1 MPGKLKAKIV
11 AGRHLPV
18 MDRASDLTDAFVEV
32 KFGNTTFK
40 TDVCPKSLNPQWN
53 SEWFKFEVDD
63 EDLQDEPLQIT
74 VLDHDTYSANDAI
87 GKVYIDIDPLLC
99 SEAASVISGWFPIYD
114 TIHGIRGEIN
124 VLVKVELFNDLNRF
138 RQSSCG
144 VKFFCTTSIP
154 RCYHVATVHGFV
166 EELVVNEDPEYQW
179 IDRIRTPRASN
190 EARQRLIS
198 LMSGELQRKIGLK
211 VLEMGGNAV
220 VGYLQCFD
228 LEGESG
234 LVVRAIGTACTL
246 DKLSSGSV
254 SNTNTNTHVHP
265 TAAAAPSHLA
275 HGCRSTHNSPVH
287 SACNSQRLTQN
298 FSVSVPTLIFTGM
311 RESGEVSDRR
321 AETVFGEEVPLFSV
335 PPTPF
340 RALPSSSPPP
350 FTPSKPCSRQSSSSD
365 TDLSLTPK
373 TEKPLQVRHRPGI
386 YFCPSSPTLPT
397 DTLSFAG
404 SDAVVCGHGSGHRIT
419 NPPLSPIS
427 YNQSDS
433 ALLRKSVSFN
443 EDLLLAASG
452 MGSGGSAGKEAGPLK
467 MLLRQQTQTALEQR
481 EFPFF
486 TLTSFPAGFLVHAG
500 GVVSARSVKL
510 LDRIH
515 NPDEPETRDAWW
527 EEIRQ
532 EIKSHAKALGC
543 HAVVG
548 YSESTSICEEVCI
561 LSASGTA
568 AILNP
573 RYMREGCLDF
583 GNTDHRFEDPSPRS
597 CGFCHIPYDELNM
610 PFPAQL
616 TLCQHCRQQKVPD
629 VLFTTI
635 DLPPEAAVTGKGC
648 FVQARLC
655 RLKKKA
661 QGEVNA
667 TAISNLLPFMEY
679 ELHTQL
685 MNKLK
690 LHSMNALFGLHIQI
704 SVGENMLLGLASAT
718 GVYLTALPAPGGI
731 QIAGKAPI
739 DLSNEHH
746 IFTIQKRIN
755 DTIAKNK
762 ELYQINPPELTEEV
776 IGSPIPEPRQR
787 SRLFRSHSESSDEL
801 SELDLSHGK
810 KDAFV
815 LELDDTD
822 ALEDI
827 HSLLTDA
834 PPPNGFFSCNT
845 EIMPGIYKWTS
856 AVQMFTSVRVFRL
869 SNVNLTNQGLNKIFT
884 DLCEDLLKSFYFKLR
899 SLIPCCLCHL
909 NFTVAV
915 PEEELIQVAVT
926 AVAMSYDKEQ
936 THEKPV
942 DKLIIRGNSETEEQL
957 QFPMELCADSSS
969 VNMQTSKF
977 SGVPE
982 SSSISHRDGYSAILP
997 NLIHFCFV
1005 FFVLLFFFFVSMS
1018 LLLLCMYGGVR
1029 AFVRSCVCVR
1039 VCSLAAS
1046 IDYGS
1051 FADRCTT
1058 WLELLRLKAH
1068 TIRRGSVK
1076 TISSMD
1082 RCSPLP
1088 EGRSRS
1094 LRSNCSFGGS
1104 TVTVVKMT
1112 PLSFLPGTRIIKY
1125 LGIINMFFIRE
1136 TTSLREEGGV
1146 SGFLHSFIAEV
1157 FAMVRAHVA
1166 ALGGNAVV
1174 SYSMKECVL
1183 MENPN
1188 KNQAQCLINVSGD
1201 AVICVLDTDQEV
1213 TPTPTTVTQ
1222 TCGIGAEGTA

>member
-32 KFGNTTFK
+32 KFGNTTYK
-40 TDVCPKSLNPQWN
+40 TDVYPKSLNPQWN

-99 SEAASVISGWFPIYD
+99 SEAATVISGWLPIYD

-124 VLVKVELFNDLNRF
+124 VLVKVDLFNDLNRF

-154 RCYHVATVHGFV
+154 RCYRAIMVHGFV

-190 EARQRLIS
+190 EARQRLIF

-246 DKLSSGSV
+246 EKISTLPSTATHQSNSS
-254 SNTNTNTHVHP
+254 
-265 TAAAAPSHLA
+265 PSKDMKE
-275 HGCRSTHNSPVH
+275 P
-287 SACNSQRLTQN
+287 
-298 FSVSVPTLIFTGM
+298 
-311 RESGEVSDRR
+311 
-321 AETVFGEEVPLFSV
+321 VFGEEVPGIPLSSG
-335 PPTPF
+335 PPTPL
-340 RALPSSSPPP
+340 RAQTFSSFS
-350 FTPSKPCSRQSSSSD
+350 PSKSYSRQSSSSD
-365 TDLSLTPK
+365 TELSLTPK
-373 TEKPLQVRHRPGI
+373 TVRMFLCPSTPALESISSSLPSTHMPCHLRPGMASR
-386 YFCPSSPTLPT
+386 SSTP
-397 DTLSFAG
+397 
-404 SDAVVCGHGSGHRIT
+404 
-419 NPPLSPIS
+419 PPLHVS
-427 YNQSDS
+427 QSDT
-433 ALLRKSVSFN
+433 AMLRKSVSFS
-443 EDLLLAASG
+443 EELLLAASG

-467 MLLRQQTQTALEQR
+467 ALLRQQTQSALEQR
-481 EFPFF
+481 EYPFF
-486 TLTSFPAGFLVHAG
+486 TLTSFPSGFLLHVG

-568 AILNP
+568 AILSSRFMQDGP
-573 RYMREGCLDF
+573 LD
-583 GNTDHRFEDPSPRS
+583 TEHRFEEVVPPG
-597 CGFCHIPYDELNM
+597 CGFCHIPYDELNI

-616 TLCQHCRQQKVPD
+616 TYCYSCRRSKVPD

-635 DLPPEAAVTGKGC
+635 DLPADANITGKGC
-648 FVQARLC
+648 LIQARLC
-655 RLKKKA
+655 RTKKKA
-661 QGEVNA
+661 QGEGNA
-667 TAISNLLPFMEY
+667 TAISNLLPFLEY

-690 LHSMNALFGLHIQI
+690 LRGMNALFGLRIQI
-704 SVGENMLLGLASAT
+704 SVGETMLLGLASAT
-718 GVYLTALPAPGGI
+718 GVYLTALPGPGGI
-731 QIAGKAPI
+731 QIAGKTPSDI
-739 DLSNEHH
+739 TYEQHISNM
-746 IFTIQKRIN
+746 QKKIN

-762 ELYQINPPELTEEV
+762 DLYEINPPEVVEEI

-787 SRLFRSHSESSDEL
+787 SRLFRSQSESSDEV

-815 LELDDTD
+815 LEIDDTD
-822 ALEDI
+822 AVEDI
-827 HSLLTDA
+827 HALLTDS
-834 PPPNGFFSCNT
+834 PTPQGFYSCNT
-845 EIMPGIYKWTS
+845 EIMPGIQNWTS
-856 AVQMFTSVRVFRL
+856 AIQMFTSVRVFRL
-869 SNVNLTNQGLNKIFT
+869 NNANLTNQGLNKIFS
-884 DLCEDLLKSFYFKLR
+884 DLCENLLKSLYFKLR
-899 SLIPCCLCHL
+899 SMVPCCLCHL
-909 NFTVAV
+909 NFTVAI
-915 PEEELIQVAVT
+915 PEDELIQVAVT
-926 AVAMSYDKEQ
+926 AVAMSFDKEQ
-936 THEKPV
+936 ILENGKQSGEKTLT
-942 DKLIIRGNSETEEQL
+942 KAITENDEQL
-957 QFPMELCADSSS
+957 QFNLEL
-969 VNMQTSKF
+969 N
-977 SGVPE
+977 PE
-982 SSSISHRDGYSAILP
+982 SSHANPLSSPKGLSEVGSHPSARAPSVDYS
-997 NLIHFCFV
+997 
-1005 FFVLLFFFFVSMS
+1005 
-1018 LLLLCMYGGVR
+1018 
-1029 AFVRSCVCVR
+1029 
-1039 VCSLAAS
+1039 
-1046 IDYGS
+1046 S
-1051 FADRCTT
+1051 FADRCSS
-1058 WLELLRLKAH
+1058 WIEQLRLKAH

-1076 TISSMD
+1076 TTSSMEKA
-1082 RCSPLP
+1082 SPLP

-1094 LRSNCSFGGS
+1094 LRSNRSYSGTS
-1104 TVTVVKMT
+1104 VAVVKMT
-1112 PLSFLPGTRIIKY
+1112 PLSFIPGAKIIKY

-1174 SYSMKECVL
+1174 SYSMKECVF

-1201 AVICVLDTDQEV
+1201 AVIFVRESELEAASVQ
-1213 TPTPTTVTQ
+1213 PQSTTHTSN
-1222 TCGIGAEGTA
+1222 GGEGT

>member
-1 MPGKLKAKIV
+1 MPGKLKVKIV

-40 TDVCPKSLNPQWN
+40 TDVYLKSLNPQWN

-87 GKVYIDIDPLLC
+87 GKVYIDIDPLLY
-99 SEAASVISGWFPIYD
+99 SEAATVISGWFPIYD

-124 VLVKVELFNDLNRF
+124 VVVKVDLFNDLNRF

-154 RCYHVATVHGFV
+154 KCYRAVIIHGFV

-211 VLEMGGNAV
+211 VLEMRGNAV

-246 DKLSSGSV
+246 DKLSS
-254 SNTNTNTHVHP
+254 P
-265 TAAAAPSHLA
+265 AALLP
-275 HGCRSTHNSPVH
+275 
-287 SACNSQRLTQN
+287 ACNS
-298 FSVSVPTLIFTGM
+298 
-311 RESGEVSDRR
+311 
-321 AETVFGEEVPLFSV
+321 
-335 PPTPF
+335 
-340 RALPSSSPPP
+340 
-350 FTPSKPCSRQSSSSD
+350 PSKEMKEIPFNEDPNPNTHSSGPSTPLKNQTYSFSPSKSYSRQSSSSD

-373 TEKPLQVRHRPGI
+373 T
-386 YFCPSSPTLPT
+386 
-397 DTLSFAG
+397 
-404 SDAVVCGHGSGHRIT
+404 
-419 NPPLSPIS
+419 
-427 YNQSDS
+427 
-433 ALLRKSVSFN
+433 
-443 EDLLLAASG
+443 G
-452 MGSGGSAGKEAGPLK
+452 MGSGSAGKEGGPFK
-467 MLLRQQTQTALEQR
+467 ALLRQQTQSALEQR

-486 TLTSFPAGFLVHAG
+486 TLTAFPPGFLVHVG

-527 EEIRQ
+527 AEIRQ

-568 AILNP
+568 AVLNP
-573 RYMREGCLDF
+573 RFLQDGTLESCLEQRLEESLPA
-583 GNTDHRFEDPSPRS
+583 G

-610 PFPAQL
+610 PFPAHL
-616 TLCQHCRQQKVPD
+616 TYCCNCRKQKVPD

-635 DLPPEAAVTGKGC
+635 DLPAEAAVIGKGC
-648 FVQARLC
+648 LIQARLC

-661 QGEVNA
+661 QAEANA

-679 ELHTQL
+679 EVHTQL

-690 LHSMNALFGLHIQI
+690 LKGMNALFGLRIQI
-704 SVGENMLLGLASAT
+704 TVGENMLMGLASAT
-718 GVYLTALPAPGGI
+718 GVYLAALPTPGGI
-731 QIAGKAPI
+731 QIAGKTPN
-739 DLSNEHH
+739 DGSYEQH
-746 IFTIQKRIN
+746 ICHMQKKIN

-762 ELYQINPPELTEEV
+762 ELYEISPPEISEEI

-787 SRLFRSHSESSDEL
+787 SRLLRSQSESSDEVT
-801 SELDLSHGK
+801 ELDLSHGK

-815 LELDDTD
+815 LEIDDTD
-822 ALEDI
+822 AMEDV
-827 HSLLTDA
+827 HSLLTDV
-834 PPPNGFFSCNT
+834 PPPSGFYSCNT
-845 EIMPGIYKWTS
+845 EIMPGINNWTS
-856 AVQMFTSVRVFRL
+856 EIQMFTSVRVIRL
-869 SNVNLTNQGLNKIFT
+869 SSLNLTNQTLNKNFN
-884 DLCEDLLKSFYFKLR
+884 DLCENLLKSLYFKLR
-899 SLIPCCLCHL
+899 SMTPCCLCHV
-909 NFTVAV
+909 NFTVSL
-915 PEEELIQVAVT
+915 PEDELIQVTVT
-926 AVAMSYDKEQ
+926 AVAITFDKNQALQ
-936 THEKPV
+936 TTKTHVEKS
-942 DKLIIRGNSETEEQL
+942 LQRGSTDNEELL
-957 QFPMELCADSSS
+957 QFPLELCSDSLPSHPFPPAKATS
-969 VNMQTSKF
+969 V
-977 SGVPE
+977 
-982 SSSISHRDGYSAILP
+982 DYS
-997 NLIHFCFV
+997 
-1005 FFVLLFFFFVSMS
+1005 
-1018 LLLLCMYGGVR
+1018 
-1029 AFVRSCVCVR
+1029 
-1039 VCSLAAS
+1039 
-1046 IDYGS
+1046 S
-1051 FADRCTT
+1051 FADRCSS
-1058 WLELLRLKAH
+1058 WIELIKLKAQ
-1068 TIRRGSVK
+1068 TIRRGSIK
-1076 TISSMD
+1076 TTVTVD
-1082 RCSPLP
+1082 KASPVS
-1088 EGRSRS
+1088 EGNLRSRS
-1094 LRSNCSFGGS
+1094 APPCTNS
-1104 TVTVVKMT
+1104 TVGVVKMT
-1112 PLSFLPGTRIIKY
+1112 PLSFIPGAKITKY

-1146 SGFLHSFIAEV
+1146 SGFLHAFIAEV

-1174 SYSMKECVL
+1174 SYIMKQCVF

-1201 AVICVLDTDQEV
+1201 AVIFVRESELEVVSAQQLAANCQPSCAGGEV
-1213 TPTPTTVTQ
+1213 TT
-1222 TCGIGAEGTA
+1222 

>member
-1 MPGKLKAKIV
+1 MPGKLKVKIV

-40 TDVCPKSLNPQWN
+40 TDVYLKSLNPQWN

-87 GKVYIDIDPLLC
+87 GKVYIDIDPLLY
-99 SEAASVISGWFPIYD
+99 SEAATVISGWFPIYD

-124 VLVKVELFNDLNRF
+124 VIVKVDLFNDLNRF

-154 RCYHVATVHGFV
+154 KCYRAVIIHGFV

-211 VLEMGGNAV
+211 VLEMRGNAV

-246 DKLSSGSV
+246 DKLSS
-254 SNTNTNTHVHP
+254 P
-265 TAAAAPSHLA
+265 AAFLP
-275 HGCRSTHNSPVH
+275 
-287 SACNSQRLTQN
+287 ACNS
-298 FSVSVPTLIFTGM
+298 
-311 RESGEVSDRR
+311 
-321 AETVFGEEVPLFSV
+321 
-335 PPTPF
+335 
-340 RALPSSSPPP
+340 
-350 FTPSKPCSRQSSSSD
+350 PSKEMKEIPFNEDPNPNTHSSGPSTPLKNQTYSFSPSKSYSRQSSSSD

-373 TEKPLQVRHRPGI
+373 T
-386 YFCPSSPTLPT
+386 
-397 DTLSFAG
+397 
-404 SDAVVCGHGSGHRIT
+404 
-419 NPPLSPIS
+419 
-427 YNQSDS
+427 
-433 ALLRKSVSFN
+433 
-443 EDLLLAASG
+443 G
-452 MGSGGSAGKEAGPLK
+452 MGSGSAGKEGGPFK
-467 MLLRQQTQTALEQR
+467 ALLRQQTQSALEQR

-486 TLTSFPAGFLVHAG
+486 TLTAFPPGFLMHVG

-527 EEIRQ
+527 AEIRQ

-568 AILNP
+568 AVLNP
-573 RYMREGCLDF
+573 RFLQDGTVEGCLEQRLEENLPA
-583 GNTDHRFEDPSPRS
+583 G

-610 PFPAQL
+610 PFPAHL
-616 TLCQHCRQQKVPD
+616 TYCYNCRKQKVPD

-635 DLPPEAAVTGKGC
+635 DLPIDATVIGKGC
-648 FVQARLC
+648 LIQARLC

-661 QGEVNA
+661 QAEANA

-679 ELHTQL
+679 VHTQL

-690 LHSMNALFGLHIQI
+690 LKGMNALFGLRIQI
-704 SVGENMLLGLASAT
+704 TVGENMLMGLASAT
-718 GVYLTALPAPGGI
+718 GVYLAALPTPGGI
-731 QIAGKAPI
+731 QIAGKTPN
-739 DLSNEHH
+739 DGSYEQH
-746 IFTIQKRIN
+746 ISHMQKKIN

-762 ELYQINPPELTEEV
+762 ELYEINPPDLSEEI

-787 SRLFRSHSESSDEL
+787 SRLLRSQSESSDEVT
-801 SELDLSHGK
+801 ELDLSHGK

-815 LELDDTD
+815 LEIDDTD
-822 ALEDI
+822 AMEDV
-827 HSLLTDA
+827 HSLLTDV
-834 PPPNGFFSCNT
+834 PPPSGFYSCNT
-845 EIMPGIYKWTS
+845 EIMPGINNWTS
-856 AVQMFTSVRVFRL
+856 EIQMFTSVRVIRL
-869 SNVNLTNQGLNKIFT
+869 SSLNLTNQALNKNFN
-884 DLCEDLLKSFYFKLR
+884 DLCENLLKSLYFKLR
-899 SLIPCCLCHL
+899 SMIPCCLCHV
-909 NFTVAV
+909 NFTVSL
-915 PEEELIQVAVT
+915 PEDELIQVTVT
-926 AVAMSYDKEQ
+926 AVAITFDKNQALQ
-936 THEKPV
+936 TTKTHVEKSLQRAST
-942 DKLIIRGNSETEEQL
+942 DNEELL
-957 QFPMELCADSSS
+957 QFPLELCSDSLPSHPFPPAKEHLESASS
-969 VNMQTSKF
+969 NSGIPAAQRATS
-977 SGVPE
+977 V
-982 SSSISHRDGYSAILP
+982 DYS
-997 NLIHFCFV
+997 
-1005 FFVLLFFFFVSMS
+1005 
-1018 LLLLCMYGGVR
+1018 
-1029 AFVRSCVCVR
+1029 
-1039 VCSLAAS
+1039 
-1046 IDYGS
+1046 S
-1051 FADRCTT
+1051 FADRCSS
-1058 WLELLRLKAH
+1058 WIELIKLKAQ
-1068 TIRRGSVK
+1068 TIRRGSIK
-1076 TISSMD
+1076 TTVTVEKA
-1082 RCSPLP
+1082 SPMG
-1088 EGRSRS
+1088 EGNFRNRSTPPCA
-1094 LRSNCSFGGS
+1094 NS
-1104 TVTVVKMT
+1104 TVGVVKMT
-1112 PLSFLPGTRIIKY
+1112 PLSFIPGAKITKY

-1146 SGFLHSFIAEV
+1146 SGFLHAFIAEV

-1174 SYSMKECVL
+1174 SYIMKQCVF

-1201 AVICVLDTDQEV
+1201 AVVFVRESELEVLSTQQPTANCQPSCPGGEV
-1213 TPTPTTVTQ
+1213 TT
-1222 TCGIGAEGTA
+1222 

>member
-40 TDVCPKSLNPQWN
+40 TDVCHKSLNPQWN

-99 SEAASVISGWFPIYD
+99 TEAASVISGWFPIYD

-154 RCYHVATVHGFV
+154 RCYRAAMVHGFV

-246 DKLSSGSV
+246 DKVSSGSAP
-254 SNTNTNTHVHP
+254 STNTHVHP
-265 TAAAAPSHLA
+265 NTAPAS
-275 HGCRSTHNSPVH
+275 N
-287 SACNSQRLTQN
+287 ACNSP
-298 FSVSVPTLIFTGM
+298 SKDGKEP
-311 RESGEVSDRR
+311 
-321 AETVFGEEVPLFSV
+321 VFGEDLPSSSG

-340 RALPSSSPPP
+340 RALPTSSSSPPP
-350 FTPSKPCSRQSSSSD
+350 FSPSKPCSRQSSSSD

-373 TEKPLQVRHRPGI
+373 T
-386 YFCPSSPTLPT
+386 
-397 DTLSFAG
+397 
-404 SDAVVCGHGSGHRIT
+404 
-419 NPPLSPIS
+419 
-427 YNQSDS
+427 
-433 ALLRKSVSFN
+433 
-443 EDLLLAASG
+443 G

-467 MLLRQQTQTALEQR
+467 TLLRQQTQTALEQR
-481 EFPFF
+481 GASSSGLLLNAREFPFF
-486 TLTSFPAGFLVHAG
+486 TLTSFPPGFLVHVG

-573 RYMREGCLDF
+573 RYMREGCLDI
-583 GNTDHRFEDPSPRS
+583 GSTDHRFEEPSPPS

-616 TLCQHCRQQKVPD
+616 TYCYHCRRQKVPD

-635 DLPPEAAVTGKGC
+635 DLPSEAAVTGKGC
-648 FVQARLC
+648 LIQARLC

-690 LHSMNALFGLHIQI
+690 LRNMNALFGLHIQI

-718 GVYLTALPAPGGI
+718 GVYLTALPTPGGI
-731 QIAGKAPI
+731 QIAGKTPG

-746 IFTIQKRIN
+746 ILTIQKRIN

-762 ELYQINPPELTEEV
+762 ELYQINPPELTEEGL
-776 IGSPIPEPRQR
+776 GSPIPEPRQR

-815 LELDDTD
+815 LEIDDTD
-822 ALEDI
+822 AVEDI
-827 HSLLTDA
+827 HSLLTDT
-834 PPPNGFFSCNT
+834 PPPTGFYSCNT
-845 EIMPGIYKWTS
+845 EIMPGIYNWTS
-856 AVQMFTSVRVFRL
+856 GIQMFTSVRVFRL
-869 SNVNLTNQGLNKIFT
+869 SNANLTNQGLNKIFT
-884 DLCEDLLKSFYFKLR
+884 DLCENLLKSFYFKLR
-899 SLIPCCLCHL
+899 SMIPCCLCHL

-926 AVAMSYDKEQ
+926 AVAMTFDKDQ
-936 THEKPV
+936 TQEKPAE
-942 DKLIIRGNSETEEQL
+942 KPINKGSSENEDQL
-957 QFPMELCADSSS
+957 QFPLELCVDVPSANAQPSSK
-969 VNMQTSKF
+969 V

-982 SSSISHRDGYSAILP
+982 NTTVSSR
-997 NLIHFCFV
+997 
-1005 FFVLLFFFFVSMS
+1005 
-1018 LLLLCMYGGVR
+1018 
-1029 AFVRSCVCVR
+1029 
-1039 VCSLAAS
+1039 AAS
-1046 IDYGS
+1046 VDYGS
-1051 FADRCTT
+1051 FADRCST

-1076 TISSMD
+1076 TSRRTQSLAHSVSSLE
-1082 RCSPLP
+1082 RSSPLP

-1094 LRSNCSFGGS
+1094 LRSSRSFGGS
-1104 TVTVVKMT
+1104 SVTVVKMT
-1112 PLSFLPGTRIIKY
+1112 PLSFLPGIRIIKY

-1201 AVICVLDTDQEV
+1201 AVICVRETDQE
-1213 TPTPTTVTQ
+1213 PTASMTNMGQ
-1222 TCGIGAEGTA
+1222 TCCSATEGAT

>member
-1 MPGKLKAKIV
+1 MPGKLKVKIV

-40 TDVCPKSLNPQWN
+40 TDVYLKSLNPQWN

-87 GKVYIDIDPLLC
+87 GKVYIDIDPLLY
-99 SEAASVISGWFPIYD
+99 SEAATVISGWFPIYD

-124 VLVKVELFNDLNRF
+124 VVVKVDLFNDLNRF

-154 RCYHVATVHGFV
+154 KCYRAVIIHGFV

-211 VLEMGGNAV
+211 VLEMRGNAV

-246 DKLSSGSV
+246 DKLSSPAAFLPACNSP
-254 SNTNTNTHVHP
+254 SKEMKESPLVHP
-265 TAAAAPSHLA
+265 PS
-275 HGCRSTHNSPVH
+275 HGCRSTHNSPIH
-287 SACNSQRLTQN
+287 TATGSRLTQN
-298 FSVSVPTLIFTGM
+298 FSVSVPTLIYT
-311 RESGEVSDRR
+311 
-321 AETVFGEEVPLFSV
+321 
-335 PPTPF
+335 
-340 RALPSSSPPP
+340 
-350 FTPSKPCSRQSSSSD
+350 
-365 TDLSLTPK
+365 
-373 TEKPLQVRHRPGI
+373 
-386 YFCPSSPTLPT
+386 
-397 DTLSFAG
+397 
-404 SDAVVCGHGSGHRIT
+404 
-419 NPPLSPIS
+419 
-427 YNQSDS
+427 
-433 ALLRKSVSFN
+433 
-443 EDLLLAASG
+443 G
-452 MGSGGSAGKEAGPLK
+452 MGSGSAGKEGGPFK
-467 MLLRQQTQTALEQR
+467 ALLRQQTQSALEQR

-486 TLTSFPAGFLVHAG
+486 TLTAFPPGFLVHVG

-527 EEIRQ
+527 AEIRQ

-568 AILNP
+568 AVLNP
-573 RYMREGCLDF
+573 RFLQDGTVEGCLEQRLEENLPA
-583 GNTDHRFEDPSPRS
+583 G

-610 PFPAQL
+610 PFPAHL
-616 TLCQHCRQQKVPD
+616 TYCYNCRKQKVPD

-635 DLPPEAAVTGKGC
+635 DLPMDAAVIGKGC
-648 FVQARLC
+648 LIQARLC

-661 QGEVNA
+661 QAEANA

-679 ELHTQL
+679 EVHTQL

-690 LHSMNALFGLHIQI
+690 LKGMNALFGLRIQI
-704 SVGENMLLGLASAT
+704 SVGENMLMGLASAT
-718 GVYLTALPAPGGI
+718 GVYLAALPTPGGI
-731 QIAGKAPI
+731 QIAGKTPN
-739 DLSNEHH
+739 DGSYEQH
-746 IFTIQKRIN
+746 ISHMQKKIN

-762 ELYQINPPELTEEV
+762 ELYEISPPEICEEI

-787 SRLFRSHSESSDEL
+787 SRLLRSQSESSDEVT
-801 SELDLSHGK
+801 ELDLSHGK

-815 LELDDTD
+815 LEIDDTD
-822 ALEDI
+822 AMEDV
-827 HSLLTDA
+827 HSLLTDV
-834 PPPNGFFSCNT
+834 PPPAGFYSCNT
-845 EIMPGIYKWTS
+845 EIMPGINNWTS
-856 AVQMFTSVRVFRL
+856 EIQMFTSVRVIRL
-869 SNVNLTNQGLNKIFT
+869 SSLNLTNQALNKNFN
-884 DLCEDLLKSFYFKLR
+884 DLCENLLKSLYFKLR
-899 SLIPCCLCHL
+899 SMIPCCLCHV
-909 NFTVAV
+909 NFTVSL
-915 PEEELIQVAVT
+915 PEDELIQVTVT
-926 AVAMSYDKEQ
+926 AVAITFDKNQALQ
-936 THEKPV
+936 TTKTHAEKSLQRAST
-942 DKLIIRGNSETEEQL
+942 DNEELL
-957 QFPMELCADSSS
+957 QFPLELCSDSLPSHPFPPAKATS
-969 VNMQTSKF
+969 V
-977 SGVPE
+977 
-982 SSSISHRDGYSAILP
+982 DYS
-997 NLIHFCFV
+997 
-1005 FFVLLFFFFVSMS
+1005 
-1018 LLLLCMYGGVR
+1018 
-1029 AFVRSCVCVR
+1029 
-1039 VCSLAAS
+1039 
-1046 IDYGS
+1046 S
-1051 FADRCTT
+1051 FADRCSS
-1058 WLELLRLKAH
+1058 WIELIKLKAQ
-1068 TIRRGSVK
+1068 TIRRGSIK
-1076 TISSMD
+1076 TTVTVEKASPVGEGNFRNRSSPP
-1082 RCSPLP
+1082 CA
-1088 EGRSRS
+1088 
-1094 LRSNCSFGGS
+1094 NS
-1104 TVTVVKMT
+1104 TVGVVKMT
-1112 PLSFLPGTRIIKY
+1112 PLSFIPGAKITKY

-1146 SGFLHSFIAEV
+1146 SGFLHAFIAEV

-1174 SYSMKECVL
+1174 SYIMKQCVF

-1201 AVICVLDTDQEV
+1201 AVVFVRESELEVVSTQQPAATCQPSCTGGEV
-1213 TPTPTTVTQ
+1213 TT
-1222 TCGIGAEGTA
+1222 

>member
-63 EDLQDEPLQIT
+63 EDLQDEPLQVT

-99 SEAASVISGWFPIYD
+99 TEAASVISGWFPIYD

-144 VKFFCTTSIP
+144 VKFFCTTSVP
-154 RCYHVATVHGFV
+154 RCYRAVMVHGFV

-246 DKLSSGSV
+246 DKLSSGSAP
-254 SNTNTNTHVHP
+254 NTNTHMHP
-265 TAAAAPSHLA
+265 NTAPASNACNSPSKDGKESPLA

-287 SACNSQRLTQN
+287 SACSSQRLSQN

-311 RESGEVSDRR
+311 
-321 AETVFGEEVPLFSV
+321 
-335 PPTPF
+335 
-340 RALPSSSPPP
+340 
-350 FTPSKPCSRQSSSSD
+350 
-365 TDLSLTPK
+365 
-373 TEKPLQVRHRPGI
+373 
-386 YFCPSSPTLPT
+386 
-397 DTLSFAG
+397 
-404 SDAVVCGHGSGHRIT
+404 
-419 NPPLSPIS
+419 
-427 YNQSDS
+427 
-433 ALLRKSVSFN
+433 
-443 EDLLLAASG
+443 
-452 MGSGGSAGKEAGPLK
+452 GSGGSGGKEAGPLK
-467 MLLRQQTQTALEQR
+467 TLLRQQTQTALEQR
-481 EFPFF
+481 EYPFF
-486 TLTSFPAGFLVHAG
+486 TLTSFPPGFLVHVG

-543 HAVVG
+543 HAVIG

-573 RYMREGCLDF
+573 RYMREGCLDI
-583 GNTDHRFEDPSPRS
+583 GIVDHRFEESSPPS

-616 TLCQHCRQQKVPD
+616 TYCYHCRRQKVPD

-635 DLPPEAAVTGKGC
+635 DLPSEASVTGKGC
-648 FVQARLC
+648 LIQARLC

-667 TAISNLLPFMEY
+667 TAISNMLPFMEY

-690 LHSMNALFGLHIQI
+690 LRNMNALFGLRIQI

-731 QIAGKAPI
+731 QIAGKTPG

-746 IFTIQKRIN
+746 ISTIQKRIN

-762 ELYQINPPELTEEV
+762 ELYQINPPELTEELV
-776 IGSPIPEPRQR
+776 GSPIPEPRQR
-787 SRLFRSHSESSDEL
+787 SRLLRSHSESSDEL

-815 LELDDTD
+815 LEIDDTD
-822 ALEDI
+822 AVEDI
-827 HSLLTDA
+827 HSLLIDA
-834 PPPNGFFSCNT
+834 PPPTGFYSCNT
-845 EIMPGIYKWTS
+845 EVMPGINNWTS
-856 AVQMFTSVRVFRL
+856 GVQMFTSVRVLRL

-884 DLCEDLLKSFYFKLR
+884 DLCENLLKSFYFKLR
-899 SLIPCCLCHL
+899 SMIPCCLCHL

-926 AVAMSYDKEQ
+926 AVAMTFDKDQ
-936 THEKPV
+936 TQEKQA
-942 DKLIIRGNSETEEQL
+942 DKTITKGSGETEEQL
-957 QFPMELCADSSS
+957 QFPLELCADSSLVS
-969 VNMQTSKF
+969 TQPSSKT
-977 SGVPE
+977 SGVQE
-982 SSSISHRDGYSAILP
+982 SS
-997 NLIHFCFV
+997 N
-1005 FFVLLFFFFVSMS
+1005 VSS
-1018 LLLLCMYGGVR
+1018 R
-1029 AFVRSCVCVR
+1029 
-1039 VCSLAAS
+1039 AAS
-1046 IDYGS
+1046 VDYGS
-1051 FADRCTT
+1051 FADRCST

-1076 TISSMD
+1076 TISSLE
-1082 RCSPLP
+1082 RSSPLP
-1088 EGRSRS
+1088 DGRSRS
-1094 LRSNCSFGGS
+1094 LRSTHSFGGS
-1104 TVTVVKMT
+1104 SVTVVKMT

-1174 SYSMKECVL
+1174 SYSMKECVF

-1201 AVICVLDTDQEV
+1201 AVICVRESDQE
-1213 TPTPTTVTQ
+1213 PAPTTINSAQSCTS
-1222 TCGIGAEGTA
+1222 GTDTAS

>member
-1 MPGKLKAKIV
+1 MPGKLKVKIV

-40 TDVCPKSLNPQWN
+40 TDVYLKSLNPQWN

-87 GKVYIDIDPLLC
+87 GKVYIDIDPLLY
-99 SEAASVISGWFPIYD
+99 SEAATVISGWFPIYD

-124 VLVKVELFNDLNRF
+124 VVVKVDLFNDLNRF

-154 RCYHVATVHGFV
+154 KCYRAVIIHGFV

-211 VLEMGGNAV
+211 VLEMRGNAV

-246 DKLSSGSV
+246 DKLSS
-254 SNTNTNTHVHP
+254 P
-265 TAAAAPSHLA
+265 AAFLP
-275 HGCRSTHNSPVH
+275 
-287 SACNSQRLTQN
+287 ACNS
-298 FSVSVPTLIFTGM
+298 
-311 RESGEVSDRR
+311 
-321 AETVFGEEVPLFSV
+321 
-335 PPTPF
+335 
-340 RALPSSSPPP
+340 
-350 FTPSKPCSRQSSSSD
+350 PSKEMKEIPFNEDPNPNTHSSGPSTPLKNQTYSFSPSKSYSRQSSSSD

-373 TEKPLQVRHRPGI
+373 TAPYPQGPRI
-386 YFCPSSPTLPT
+386 YLCPSSPSLPCGSLHLKKSCLL
-397 DTLSFAG
+397 LSE
-404 SDAVVCGHGSGHRIT
+404 SSL
-419 NPPLSPIS
+419 PPHPSSLVSPV
-427 YNQSDS
+427 
-433 ALLRKSVSFN
+433 LRKSVSFS
-443 EDLLLAASG
+443 EELFLAASG
-452 MGSGGSAGKEAGPLK
+452 MGSGSAGKEGGPFK
-467 MLLRQQTQTALEQR
+467 ALLRQQTQSALEQR

-486 TLTSFPAGFLVHAG
+486 TLTAFPPGFLVHVG

-527 EEIRQ
+527 AEIRQ

-568 AILNP
+568 AVLNP
-573 RYMREGCLDF
+573 RFLQDGTVEGCLEQRLEENLPV
-583 GNTDHRFEDPSPRS
+583 G

-610 PFPAQL
+610 PFPAHL
-616 TLCQHCRQQKVPD
+616 TYCNNCRKQKVPD

-635 DLPPEAAVTGKGC
+635 DLPVDATVIGKGC
-648 FVQARLC
+648 LIQARLC

-661 QGEVNA
+661 QAEANA

-679 ELHTQL
+679 EVHTQL

-690 LHSMNALFGLHIQI
+690 LKAMNALFGLRIQI
-704 SVGENMLLGLASAT
+704 TVGENMLMGLASAT
-718 GVYLTALPAPGGI
+718 GVYLAALPTPGGI
-731 QIAGKAPI
+731 QIAGKTPN
-739 DLSNEHH
+739 DGSYEQH
-746 IFTIQKRIN
+746 ISHMQKKIN

-762 ELYQINPPELTEEV
+762 ELYEINPPEISEEI

-787 SRLFRSHSESSDEL
+787 SRLLRSQSESSDEVT
-801 SELDLSHGK
+801 ELDLSHGK

-815 LELDDTD
+815 LEIDDTD
-822 ALEDI
+822 AMEDV
-827 HSLLTDA
+827 HSLLTDV
-834 PPPNGFFSCNT
+834 PPPSGFYSCNT
-845 EIMPGIYKWTS
+845 EIMPGINNWTS
-856 AVQMFTSVRVFRL
+856 EIQMFTSVRVIRL
-869 SNVNLTNQGLNKIFT
+869 SSLNLTNQALNKNFN
-884 DLCEDLLKSFYFKLR
+884 DLCENLLKSLYFKLR
-899 SLIPCCLCHL
+899 SMIPCCLCHV
-909 NFTVAV
+909 NFTVSL
-915 PEEELIQVAVT
+915 PEDELIQVTVT
-926 AVAMSYDKEQ
+926 AVAITFDKNQALQ
-936 THEKPV
+936 TTKTHAEKLLQRAST
-942 DKLIIRGNSETEEQL
+942 DNEELL
-957 QFPMELCADSSS
+957 QFPLELCSDSLPSHPFPSAKEHLESASS
-969 VNMQTSKF
+969 N
-977 SGVPE
+977 SGIPAAQRAVTVEKASPMGE
-982 SSSISHRDGYSAILP
+982 GNFRNRSAP
-997 NLIHFCFV
+997 PCAN
-1005 FFVLLFFFFVSMS
+1005 
-1018 LLLLCMYGGVR
+1018 
-1029 AFVRSCVCVR
+1029 
-1039 VCSLAAS
+1039 
-1046 IDYGS
+1046 
-1051 FADRCTT
+1051 
-1058 WLELLRLKAH
+1058 
-1068 TIRRGSVK
+1068 
-1076 TISSMD
+1076 
-1082 RCSPLP
+1082 
-1088 EGRSRS
+1088 
-1094 LRSNCSFGGS
+1094 S
-1104 TVTVVKMT
+1104 TVGVVKMT
-1112 PLSFLPGTRIIKY
+1112 PLSFIPGAKITKY

-1146 SGFLHSFIAEV
+1146 SGFLHAFIAEV

-1174 SYSMKECVL
+1174 SYIMKQCVF

-1201 AVICVLDTDQEV
+1201 AVVFVRESELEVVSTQQPAASCQPSCTGGEV
-1213 TPTPTTVTQ
+1213 TT
-1222 TCGIGAEGTA
+1222 

>member
-124 VLVKVELFNDLNRF
+124 ILVKVELFNDLNRF

-144 VKFFCTTSIP
+144 VKFFCTPSIP
-154 RCYHVATVHGFV
+154 RYYRAVMVHGFV

-246 DKLSSGSV
+246 EKLSSGGTGNIPSTITTTHIHPSTAPA
-254 SNTNTNTHVHP
+254 SNACNS
-265 TAAAAPSHLA
+265 PSKDGKESPLA

-287 SACNSQRLTQN
+287 SVCSAQRLSQN
-298 FSVSVPTLIFTGM
+298 FSVSVPTLIF
-311 RESGEVSDRR
+311 
-321 AETVFGEEVPLFSV
+321 
-335 PPTPF
+335 
-340 RALPSSSPPP
+340 
-350 FTPSKPCSRQSSSSD
+350 
-365 TDLSLTPK
+365 
-373 TEKPLQVRHRPGI
+373 
-386 YFCPSSPTLPT
+386 
-397 DTLSFAG
+397 
-404 SDAVVCGHGSGHRIT
+404 
-419 NPPLSPIS
+419 
-427 YNQSDS
+427 
-433 ALLRKSVSFN
+433 
-443 EDLLLAASG
+443 SG

-467 MLLRQQTQTALEQR
+467 TLLRQQTQTALEQR
-481 EFPFF
+481 GASSSGLLLNAREFPFF
-486 TLTSFPAGFLVHAG
+486 TLTSFPPGFLVHVG

-532 EIKSHAKALGC
+532 EIKSHAKALAC

-573 RYMREGCLDF
+573 RYMREGCLDVAS
-583 GNTDHRFEDPSPRS
+583 TEHRFEEPAPPS
-597 CGFCHIPYDELNM
+597 CGFCHIPYDEFNM

-616 TLCQHCRQQKVPD
+616 TYCYLCRRQKVPD

-635 DLPPEAAVTGKGC
+635 DLPSEAAVTGKGC
-648 FVQARLC
+648 LIQARLC
-655 RLKKKA
+655 RLKKRA

-690 LHSMNALFGLHIQI
+690 LRSMNALFGLHIQI
-704 SVGENMLLGLASAT
+704 SMGENMLLGLASAT

-731 QIAGKAPI
+731 QIAGKTPG

-746 IFTIQKRIN
+746 ILTIQKRIN
-755 DTIAKNK
+755 DTIGKNK
-762 ELYQINPPELTEEV
+762 ELYQITPPKLFTLDPEVLCDINMDPTEELV
-776 IGSPIPEPRQR
+776 GSPIPEPKQR
-787 SRLFRSHSESSDEL
+787 NRLFRSHSESSDEL

-815 LELDDTD
+815 LEIDDTD
-822 ALEDI
+822 AVEDI

-834 PPPNGFFSCNT
+834 SPPCGFHSCNT
-845 EIMPGIYKWTS
+845 EIMPGIYNWTS
-856 AVQMFTSVRVFRL
+856 GVQMFTSVRVLRL
-869 SNVNLTNQGLNKIFT
+869 SHANLTNQGLNKIFT
-884 DLCEDLLKSFYFKLR
+884 DLCENLLKSFYFKLR
-899 SLIPCCLCHL
+899 SMIPCCICHL

-926 AVAMSYDKEQ
+926 AVAMTFDTDQ
-936 THEKPV
+936 TQEKTAEKPV
-942 DKLIIRGNSETEEQL
+942 AKVSGETEEQL
-957 QFPMELCADSSS
+957 QFPLELCADSPSA
-969 VNMQTSKF
+969 NIQPPSKI
-977 SGVPE
+977 SGVSGSTAV
-982 SSSISHRDGYSAILP
+982 SSR
-997 NLIHFCFV
+997 
-1005 FFVLLFFFFVSMS
+1005 
-1018 LLLLCMYGGVR
+1018 
-1029 AFVRSCVCVR
+1029 
-1039 VCSLAAS
+1039 AAS
-1046 IDYGS
+1046 VDYGS
-1051 FADRCTT
+1051 FADRCST
-1058 WLELLRLKAH
+1058 WIELLRLKAH

-1076 TISSMD
+1076 TISSLE
-1082 RCSPLP
+1082 RSSPLT
-1088 EGRSRS
+1088 ESRSRS
-1094 LRSNCSFGGS
+1094 LRSNRCSFGGS
-1104 TVTVVKMT
+1104 SVTVVKMT
-1112 PLSFLPGTRIIKY
+1112 PLSFLPGLRIIKY

-1174 SYSMKECVL
+1174 SYSMKECML

-1201 AVICVLDTDQEV
+1201 AVICVRESDQE
-1213 TPTPTTVTQ
+1213 PTSSTSNTGQ
-1222 TCGIGAEGTA
+1222 TCSEGAA

>member
-1 MPGKLKAKIV
+1 MVGKTWPIRSTEIMPGKLKAKIV

-32 KFGNTTFK
+32 KFGTTTFK
-40 TDVCPKSLNPQWN
+40 TDVYPKSLNPQWN

-99 SEAASVISGWFPIYD
+99 TEAASVISGWFPIYD

-154 RCYHVATVHGFV
+154 RSYRAVIVHGFV

-246 DKLSSGSV
+246 EKLSSGGGPICCPHPNTAPA
-254 SNTNTNTHVHP
+254 SNACNS
-265 TAAAAPSHLA
+265 PSKDGKESPLT

-287 SACNSQRLTQN
+287 SACSSQRLSQN
-298 FSVSVPTLIFTGM
+298 FSVSVPTLIFT
-311 RESGEVSDRR
+311 
-321 AETVFGEEVPLFSV
+321 
-335 PPTPF
+335 
-340 RALPSSSPPP
+340 
-350 FTPSKPCSRQSSSSD
+350 
-365 TDLSLTPK
+365 
-373 TEKPLQVRHRPGI
+373 
-386 YFCPSSPTLPT
+386 
-397 DTLSFAG
+397 
-404 SDAVVCGHGSGHRIT
+404 
-419 NPPLSPIS
+419 
-427 YNQSDS
+427 
-433 ALLRKSVSFN
+433 
-443 EDLLLAASG
+443 G

-467 MLLRQQTQTALEQR
+467 TLLRQQTQTALEQR

-486 TLTSFPAGFLVHAG
+486 TLTSFPPGFLVHVG

-583 GNTDHRFEDPSPRS
+583 GSTDHRFEEPSPPA

-616 TLCQHCRQQKVPD
+616 AYCYQCRRQKVPD

-635 DLPPEAAVTGKGC
+635 DLPPEGAVTGKGC
-648 FVQARLC
+648 LIQARLC

-690 LHSMNALFGLHIQI
+690 LRSMNALFGLRIQI

-731 QIAGKAPI
+731 QIAGKTPG
-739 DLSNEHH
+739 DLNNEQH
-746 IFTIQKRIN
+746 ISTIQKRIN
-755 DTIAKNK
+755 DTIAKSK
-762 ELYQINPPELTEEV
+762 ELYQINPPELTEEGV
-776 IGSPIPEPRQR
+776 GSPIPEPRQR

-815 LELDDTD
+815 LEIDDTD
-822 ALEDI
+822 AVEDI

-834 PPPNGFFSCNT
+834 SPPSGFYSCNT
-845 EIMPGIYKWTS
+845 ETMPGIYNWTS
-856 AVQMFTSVRVFRL
+856 GVQMFTSVRVLRL
-869 SNVNLTNQGLNKIFT
+869 SNTNLTNQGLNKIFT
-884 DLCEDLLKSFYFKLR
+884 DLCENLLKSFYFKLR
-899 SLIPCCLCHL
+899 SMIPCCLCHL

-915 PEEELIQVAVT
+915 PEEELVQVSVT
-926 AVAMSYDKEQ
+926 AVAMTFDKDQ
-936 THEKPV
+936 NQEKPLE
-942 DKLIIRGNSETEEQL
+942 KSIIKGGSETEEQL
-957 QFPMELCADSSS
+957 QFPLELCADSSS
-969 VNMQTSKF
+969 TS
-977 SGVPE
+977 SQP
-982 SSSISHRDGYSAILP
+982 SSKIS
-997 NLIHFCFV
+997 
-1005 FFVLLFFFFVSMS
+1005 VSS
-1018 LLLLCMYGGVR
+1018 L
-1029 AFVRSCVCVR
+1029 
-1039 VCSLAAS
+1039 
-1046 IDYGS
+1046 
-1051 FADRCTT
+1051 
-1058 WLELLRLKAH
+1058 EH
-1068 TIRRGSVK
+1068 
-1076 TISSMD
+1076 
-1082 RCSPLP
+1082 CSPLP
-1088 EGRSRS
+1088 DARSRS
-1094 LRSNCSFGGS
+1094 LRSSRSFGGS
-1104 TVTVVKMT
+1104 SVTTVKMT

-1174 SYSMKECVL
+1174 SYSMKDCVL

-1201 AVICVLDTDQEV
+1201 AVICVRETDQEQM
-1213 TPTPTTVTQ
+1213 TSMMNSGQ
-1222 TCGIGAEGTA
+1222 TCSTTDGAT

>member
-40 TDVCPKSLNPQWN
+40 TDVCHKSLNPQWN

-63 EDLQDEPLQIT
+63 EDLQDEPLQVT

-154 RCYHVATVHGFV
+154 RCYKAAMVHGFV

-246 DKLSSGSV
+246 DKLSSGSAP
-254 SNTNTNTHVHP
+254 NTNTHMHP
-265 TAAAAPSHLA
+265 NTAPAS
-275 HGCRSTHNSPVH
+275 N
-287 SACNSQRLTQN
+287 ACNSP
-298 FSVSVPTLIFTGM
+298 SKDGKEP
-311 RESGEVSDRR
+311 
-321 AETVFGEEVPLFSV
+321 VFGEDLTSSSG

-340 RALPSSSPPP
+340 RALPTTSSSPPP
-350 FTPSKPCSRQSSSSD
+350 FSPSKPCSRQSSSSD
-365 TDLSLTPK
+365 TELSLTPK
-373 TEKPLQVRHRPGI
+373 TVEPVRRRPGI
-386 YFCPSSPTLPT
+386 FLCPSSPTLST
-397 DTLSFAG
+397 DTLSLPG
-404 SDAVVCGHGSGHRIT
+404 SGSVGCGHSSAPRAT
-419 NPPLSPIS
+419 TPPPPSTVH
-427 YNQSDS
+427 SDTV
-433 ALLRKSVSFN
+433 LLRKSVSFT

-452 MGSGGSAGKEAGPLK
+452 MGSGGSVGKEVGPLK
-467 MLLRQQTQTALEQR
+467 TLLRQQTQTALEQR

-486 TLTSFPAGFLVHAG
+486 TLASFPPGFLVHVG

-573 RYMREGCLDF
+573 RYMREGCLDI
-583 GNTDHRFEDPSPRS
+583 GIADHRFEEPSPPS

-616 TLCQHCRQQKVPD
+616 TYCYLCRRQKVPD

-648 FVQARLC
+648 LIQARLC

-690 LHSMNALFGLHIQI
+690 LRSMNSLFGLHIQI

-731 QIAGKAPI
+731 QIAGKTPG

-746 IFTIQKRIN
+746 ILTIQKRIN

-776 IGSPIPEPRQR
+776 VGSPIPEPRQR
-787 SRLFRSHSESSDEL
+787 SRLFRSHSESSDEV

-815 LELDDTD
+815 LEIDDTD
-822 ALEDI
+822 AVEDI

-834 PPPNGFFSCNT
+834 PTPTGFYSCNT
-845 EIMPGIYKWTS
+845 EIMPGIHNWTS
-856 AVQMFTSVRVFRL
+856 GVQMFTSVRVFRL
-869 SNVNLTNQGLNKIFT
+869 SNANLTNQGLNKIFT
-884 DLCEDLLKSFYFKLR
+884 DLCENLLKSFYFKLR
-899 SLIPCCLCHL
+899 SMIPCCLCQL

-926 AVAMSYDKEQ
+926 AVAMTFDKDQ
-936 THEKPV
+936 TQEKTA
-942 DKLIIRGNSETEEQL
+942 DKPPTKGVSETEEQL

-969 VNMQTSKF
+969 ANCQPTSKI
-977 SGVPE
+977 SGFPE
-982 SSSISHRDGYSAILP
+982 STNVSSR
-997 NLIHFCFV
+997 
-1005 FFVLLFFFFVSMS
+1005 
-1018 LLLLCMYGGVR
+1018 
-1029 AFVRSCVCVR
+1029 
-1039 VCSLAAS
+1039 AAS
-1046 IDYGS
+1046 VDYGS
-1051 FADRCTT
+1051 FADRCST

-1076 TISSMD
+1076 TISSLE

-1094 LRSNCSFGGS
+1094 LRSNRSFGGS
-1104 TVTVVKMT
+1104 SVTVVKMT

-1146 SGFLHSFIAEV
+1146 SGFLHTFIAEV
-1157 FAMVRAHVA
+1157 FSMVRAHVA

-1174 SYSMKECVL
+1174 SYSMKECML

-1201 AVICVLDTDQEV
+1201 AVICVRETDQE
-1213 TPTPTTVTQ
+1213 PTPSTTNIGQ
-1222 TCGIGAEGTA
+1222 TYASATDEAT

>member
-40 TDVCPKSLNPQWN
+40 TDVYPKSLNPQWN

-99 SEAASVISGWFPIYD
+99 TEAASIISGWFPIYD

-154 RCYHVATVHGFV
+154 RGYRAATVHGFL

-234 LVVRAIGTACTL
+234 LVVRAIGTACSL
-246 DKLSSGSV
+246 EKLSSGSIL
-254 SNTNTNTHVHP
+254 NTHTHP
-265 TAAAAPSHLA
+265 NTAPAS
-275 HGCRSTHNSPVH
+275 N
-287 SACNSQRLTQN
+287 ACNSP
-298 FSVSVPTLIFTGM
+298 SKDGKEP
-311 RESGEVSDRR
+311 
-321 AETVFGEEVPLFSV
+321 VFGEDLPSSSG

-340 RALPSSSPPP
+340 RALPTSSSPPP
-350 FTPSKPCSRQSSSSD
+350 PFSPSKPCSRQSSSSD

-373 TEKPLQVRHRPGI
+373 TEESVRRRPGI
-386 YFCPSSPTLPT
+386 FLCPSSPILSA
-397 DTLSFAG
+397 DTLSLP
-404 SDAVVCGHGSGHRIT
+404 GSGSVGCGLGSVPRATTPH
-419 NPPLSPIS
+419 PPSFT
-427 YNQSDS
+427 YSDS
-433 ALLRKSVSFN
+433 ALLRKSVSFT

-467 MLLRQQTQTALEQR
+467 TLLRQQTQTALEQR
-481 EFPFF
+481 GASSSGLLFNARQEFPFF
-486 TLTSFPAGFLVHAG
+486 TLTSFPPAFLLHVG
-500 GVVSARSVKL
+500 GVVNARSVKL

-515 NPDEPETRDAWW
+515 NPALGNTRSYKLLDWNSVTADEPETRDAWW

-573 RYMREGCLDF
+573 RYMREGCLDI
-583 GNTDHRFEDPSPRS
+583 GSTDHRFEEPSPPT

-616 TLCQHCRQQKVPD
+616 TYCYHCRRQKVPD

-635 DLPPEAAVTGKGC
+635 DLPAEAAVTGKGC
-648 FVQARLC
+648 LIQARLC

-690 LHSMNALFGLHIQI
+690 LRSMNALFGLRIQI

-731 QIAGKAPI
+731 QIAGKTPG
-739 DLSNEHH
+739 DPSNEQHLL
-746 IFTIQKRIN
+746 TIQKRIN
-755 DTIAKNK
+755 EATAKNK
-762 ELYQINPPELTEEV
+762 ELYQINPPKLFALDPEVFCGTNMELTEEGV
-776 IGSPIPEPRQR
+776 GSPIPEPRQR
-787 SRLFRSHSESSDEL
+787 SRLFRSHSESSDEI

-815 LELDDTD
+815 LEIDDTD
-822 ALEDI
+822 AVEDI

-834 PPPNGFFSCNT
+834 NPPRGFYSCNT
-845 EIMPGIYKWTS
+845 ETMPGIYNWTS
-856 AVQMFTSVRVFRL
+856 GIQMFTSVRILRL
-869 SNVNLTNQGLNKIFT
+869 NNTNLTNQGLNKIFT
-884 DLCEDLLKSFYFKLR
+884 DLCENLLKSFYFKLR
-899 SLIPCCLCHL
+899 SMIPCCLCHL

-926 AVAMSYDKEQ
+926 AVAMTFDKDQ
-936 THEKPV
+936 TQEKLAE
-942 DKLIIRGNSETEEQL
+942 KLIPKGGSDTDEQL
-957 QFPMELCADSSS
+957 QFPMELCADSSTINS
-969 VNMQTSKF
+969 QPSSKI

-982 SSSISHRDGYSAILP
+982 STNISSR
-997 NLIHFCFV
+997 
-1005 FFVLLFFFFVSMS
+1005 
-1018 LLLLCMYGGVR
+1018 
-1029 AFVRSCVCVR
+1029 
-1039 VCSLAAS
+1039 
-1046 IDYGS
+1046 
-1051 FADRCTT
+1051 DRCST

-1076 TISSMD
+1076 TISSLEHS
-1082 RCSPLP
+1082 SPLP
-1088 EGRSRS
+1088 DGRSRS
-1094 LRSNCSFGGS
+1094 LRSSRSFGGS

-1174 SYSMKECVL
+1174 SYSMQDCVL

-1201 AVICVLDTDQEV
+1201 AVICVRESDQDSLASTTTIGHSCSSTTDV
-1213 TPTPTTVTQ
+1213 TT
-1222 TCGIGAEGTA
+1222 

>member
-32 KFGNTTFK
+32 KFGSTTFK

-87 GKVYIDIDPLLC
+87 GKVYIDIDPLLY

-124 VLVKVELFNDLNRF
+124 ILVKVELFNDLNRF

-144 VKFFCTTSIP
+144 VKFFCTTNIP
-154 RCYHVATVHGFV
+154 RCYRAAMVHGFV

-246 DKLSSGSV
+246 DKISSGSA
-254 SNTNTNTHVHP
+254 TNTNTHMH
-265 TAAAAPSHLA
+265 TASNACSSPSKDGKESPLA

-287 SACNSQRLTQN
+287 SACSSQRLSQN
-298 FSVSVPTLIFTGM
+298 FSVSVPTLIFT
-311 RESGEVSDRR
+311 
-321 AETVFGEEVPLFSV
+321 
-335 PPTPF
+335 
-340 RALPSSSPPP
+340 
-350 FTPSKPCSRQSSSSD
+350 
-365 TDLSLTPK
+365 
-373 TEKPLQVRHRPGI
+373 
-386 YFCPSSPTLPT
+386 
-397 DTLSFAG
+397 
-404 SDAVVCGHGSGHRIT
+404 
-419 NPPLSPIS
+419 
-427 YNQSDS
+427 
-433 ALLRKSVSFN
+433 
-443 EDLLLAASG
+443 G

-467 MLLRQQTQTALEQR
+467 TLLRQQTQTALEQR

-486 TLTSFPAGFLVHAG
+486 TLTSFPPGFLVHVG

-515 NPDEPETRDAWW
+515 NPALGNTRSYKLLDWNSVTADEPETRDAWW

-543 HAVVG
+543 HAVLG

-573 RYMREGCLDF
+573 RYMREGCLDI
-583 GNTDHRFEDPSPRS
+583 GSTDQRFEEPSPPS
-597 CGFCHIPYDELNM
+597 CGFCHIPYDEFNM

-616 TLCQHCRQQKVPD
+616 TYCYHCRRQKVPD

-648 FVQARLC
+648 LIQARLC

-690 LHSMNALFGLHIQI
+690 LRSMNALFGLHIQI

-731 QIAGKAPI
+731 QIAGKTPG

-746 IFTIQKRIN
+746 ILTIQKRIS

-762 ELYQINPPELTEEV
+762 ELYQINPMELTEEAV
-776 IGSPIPEPRQR
+776 GSPIPEPRHR
-787 SRLFRSHSESSDEL
+787 SRIFRSHSESSDEL

-815 LELDDTD
+815 LEIDDTD
-822 ALEDI
+822 AVEDI
-827 HSLLTDA
+827 HSLLIDA
-834 PPPNGFFSCNT
+834 PPPTGFHSCNT
-845 EIMPGIYKWTS
+845 EIMPGISNWTS
-856 AVQMFTSVRVFRL
+856 GVQMFTSVRVLRL
-869 SNVNLTNQGLNKIFT
+869 SNANLTNQGLNKIFT
-884 DLCEDLLKSFYFKLR
+884 DLCENLLKSFYFKLR
-899 SLIPCCLCHL
+899 SMIPCCLCHL
-909 NFTVAV
+909 KFNVAV

-926 AVAMSYDKEQ
+926 AVAMTFDKEQ
-936 THEKPV
+936 NQERPADKPIT
-942 DKLIIRGNSETEEQL
+942 KGYSETEEQL
-957 QFPMELCADSSS
+957 QFSLELSTDLSSTS
-969 VNMQTSKF
+969 TQPSTKISGTVSLLTPAAKLCKNQLIMVNS

-982 SSSISHRDGYSAILP
+982 STNVSSR
-997 NLIHFCFV
+997 
-1005 FFVLLFFFFVSMS
+1005 
-1018 LLLLCMYGGVR
+1018 
-1029 AFVRSCVCVR
+1029 
-1039 VCSLAAS
+1039 AAS
-1046 IDYGS
+1046 VDYGS
-1051 FADRCTT
+1051 FADRCST

-1076 TISSMD
+1076 TSRRTQSLAHSVSSLE

-1094 LRSNCSFGGS
+1094 LRSNHSFGS
-1104 TVTVVKMT
+1104 SSVPVVKMT
-1112 PLSFLPGTRIIKY
+1112 PVSFLPGTRIIKY

-1201 AVICVLDTDQEV
+1201 AVICVRETDLE
-1213 TPTPTTVTQ
+1213 PTPSATNIGQ
-1222 TCGIGAEGTA
+1222 TCSSGTDGAT

>member
-87 GKVYIDIDPLLC
+87 GKVYIDIDPLLY

-124 VLVKVELFNDLNRF
+124 VIVKVELFNDLNRF

-144 VKFFCTTSIP
+144 VKFFCTTCIP
-154 RCYHVATVHGFV
+154 QCYRATLVHGFV

-246 DKLSSGSV
+246 DKLSSGSAP
-254 SNTNTNTHVHP
+254 NTNTHMHP
-265 TAAAAPSHLA
+265 NTAPAS
-275 HGCRSTHNSPVH
+275 N
-287 SACNSQRLTQN
+287 ACNSPSKDGKEPVFVEDLP
-298 FSVSVPTLIFTGM
+298 SS
-311 RESGEVSDRR
+311 SG
-321 AETVFGEEVPLFSV
+321 

-340 RALPSSSPPP
+340 RALPTSSSSPPP
-350 FTPSKPCSRQSSSSD
+350 FSPSKPCSRQSSSSD

-373 TEKPLQVRHRPGI
+373 T
-386 YFCPSSPTLPT
+386 
-397 DTLSFAG
+397 
-404 SDAVVCGHGSGHRIT
+404 
-419 NPPLSPIS
+419 
-427 YNQSDS
+427 
-433 ALLRKSVSFN
+433 
-443 EDLLLAASG
+443 G
-452 MGSGGSAGKEAGPLK
+452 MGSGGSAGKEAGPLRT
-467 MLLRQQTQTALEQR
+467 LLRQQTQTALEQR

-486 TLTSFPAGFLVHAG
+486 TLMSFPPGFLLHVG

-532 EIKSHAKALGC
+532 EIKSHARALGC

-573 RYMREGCLDF
+573 RYMREGCLDI
-583 GNTDHRFEDPSPRS
+583 GCTDHRFEDPSPPS

-616 TLCQHCRQQKVPD
+616 TYCYHCRRQKVPD

-635 DLPPEAAVTGKGC
+635 DLPSEAAVAGKGC
-648 FVQARLC
+648 LIQARLC

-661 QGEVNA
+661 QGETNA

-690 LHSMNALFGLHIQI
+690 LRSMNALFGLHIQI

-731 QIAGKAPI
+731 QIAGKTPG
-739 DLSNEHH
+739 DLSNEH
-746 IFTIQKRIN
+746 ISSIQKRIN
-755 DTIAKNK
+755 DTIAVNK
-762 ELYQINPPELTEEV
+762 ELYQINPPKLFALDPEVFCGINMELAEEGV
-776 IGSPIPEPRQR
+776 GSPIPEPRHR

-815 LELDDTD
+815 LEIDDTD
-822 ALEDI
+822 AVEDI
-827 HSLLTDA
+827 HSLLIDA
-834 PPPNGFFSCNT
+834 PPPTGFYSCNT
-845 EIMPGIYKWTS
+845 ENMPGISNWTS
-856 AVQMFTSVRVFRL
+856 GVQMFTSVRVLRL
-869 SNVNLTNQGLNKIFT
+869 SNANLTNQGLNKIFT
-884 DLCEDLLKSFYFKLR
+884 DLCENLLKSFYFKLR
-899 SLIPCCLCHL
+899 SMIPCCLCHL

-915 PEEELIQVAVT
+915 PEEELIQVTVT
-926 AVAMSYDKEQ
+926 AVAMTYDKEQ
-936 THEKPV
+936 TQEKTAEKPIN
-942 DKLIIRGNSETEEQL
+942 KGSLEAEEQL
-957 QFPMELCADSSS
+957 QFPLELCADSSS
-969 VNMQTSKF
+969 SNIQTASKI
-977 SGVPE
+977 SGVAE
-982 SSSISHRDGYSAILP
+982 STNISPR
-997 NLIHFCFV
+997 
-1005 FFVLLFFFFVSMS
+1005 
-1018 LLLLCMYGGVR
+1018 
-1029 AFVRSCVCVR
+1029 
-1039 VCSLAAS
+1039 
-1046 IDYGS
+1046 
-1051 FADRCTT
+1051 DRCST

-1076 TISSMD
+1076 TSRRTQSLAHSVSSLE
-1082 RCSPLP
+1082 RCSPLQ

-1094 LRSNCSFGGS
+1094 LRSSRSFGGS
-1104 TVTVVKMT
+1104 SVTVVKMT
-1112 PLSFLPGTRIIKY
+1112 PLSFLPGIRIIKY

-1174 SYSMKECVL
+1174 SYSMKECVF

-1201 AVICVLDTDQEV
+1201 AVICISETDQESSAS
-1213 TPTPTTVTQ
+1213 TANTGQ
-1222 TCGIGAEGTA
+1222 TGGGGTDGAT

>member
-1 MPGKLKAKIV
+1 MPGKLKVKIV

-40 TDVCPKSLNPQWN
+40 TDVYLKSLNPQWN

-87 GKVYIDIDPLLC
+87 GKVYIDIDPLLY
-99 SEAASVISGWFPIYD
+99 SEAATVISGWFPIYD

-124 VLVKVELFNDLNRF
+124 VIVKVDLFNDLNRF

-154 RCYHVATVHGFV
+154 KCYRAVIIHGFV

-211 VLEMGGNAV
+211 VLEMRGNAV

-246 DKLSSGSV
+246 DKLSS
-254 SNTNTNTHVHP
+254 P
-265 TAAAAPSHLA
+265 AAFLP
-275 HGCRSTHNSPVH
+275 
-287 SACNSQRLTQN
+287 ACNS
-298 FSVSVPTLIFTGM
+298 
-311 RESGEVSDRR
+311 
-321 AETVFGEEVPLFSV
+321 
-335 PPTPF
+335 
-340 RALPSSSPPP
+340 
-350 FTPSKPCSRQSSSSD
+350 PSKEMKEIPFNEDPNPNTHSSGPSTPLKNQTYSFSPSKSYSRQSSSSD

-373 TEKPLQVRHRPGI
+373 T
-386 YFCPSSPTLPT
+386 
-397 DTLSFAG
+397 
-404 SDAVVCGHGSGHRIT
+404 
-419 NPPLSPIS
+419 
-427 YNQSDS
+427 
-433 ALLRKSVSFN
+433 
-443 EDLLLAASG
+443 G
-452 MGSGGSAGKEAGPLK
+452 MGSGSAGKEGGPFK
-467 MLLRQQTQTALEQR
+467 ALLRQQTQSALEQR

-486 TLTSFPAGFLVHAG
+486 TLTAFPPGFLMHVG

-527 EEIRQ
+527 AEIRQ

-568 AILNP
+568 AVLNP
-573 RYMREGCLDF
+573 RFLQDGTVEGCLEQRLEENLPA
-583 GNTDHRFEDPSPRS
+583 G

-610 PFPAQL
+610 PFPAHL
-616 TLCQHCRQQKVPD
+616 TYCYNCRKQKVPD

-635 DLPPEAAVTGKGC
+635 DLPIDATVIGKGC
-648 FVQARLC
+648 LIQARLC

-661 QGEVNA
+661 QAEANA

-679 ELHTQL
+679 EVHTQL

-690 LHSMNALFGLHIQI
+690 LKGMNALFGLRIQI
-704 SVGENMLLGLASAT
+704 TVGENMLMGLASAT
-718 GVYLTALPAPGGI
+718 GVYLAALPTPGGI
-731 QIAGKAPI
+731 QIAGKTPN
-739 DLSNEHH
+739 DGSYEQH
-746 IFTIQKRIN
+746 ISHMQKKIN

-762 ELYQINPPELTEEV
+762 ELYEINPPDISEEI

-787 SRLFRSHSESSDEL
+787 SRLLRSQSESSDEVT
-801 SELDLSHGK
+801 ELDLSHGK

-815 LELDDTD
+815 LEIDDTD
-822 ALEDI
+822 AMEDV
-827 HSLLTDA
+827 HSLLTDV
-834 PPPNGFFSCNT
+834 PPPSGFYSCNT
-845 EIMPGIYKWTS
+845 EIMPGINNWTS
-856 AVQMFTSVRVFRL
+856 EIQMFTSVRVIRL
-869 SNVNLTNQGLNKIFT
+869 SSLNLTNQALNKNFN
-884 DLCEDLLKSFYFKLR
+884 DLCENLLKSLYFKLR
-899 SLIPCCLCHL
+899 SMIPCCLCHV
-909 NFTVAV
+909 NFTVSL
-915 PEEELIQVAVT
+915 PEDELIQVTVT
-926 AVAMSYDKEQ
+926 AVAITFDKNQALQ
-936 THEKPV
+936 TTKTHVEKSLQRAST
-942 DKLIIRGNSETEEQL
+942 DNEELL
-957 QFPMELCADSSS
+957 QFPLELCSDSLPSHPFPPAKEHLESASS
-969 VNMQTSKF
+969 N
-977 SGVPE
+977 SGIP
-982 SSSISHRDGYSAILP
+982 
-997 NLIHFCFV
+997 
-1005 FFVLLFFFFVSMS
+1005 
-1018 LLLLCMYGGVR
+1018 
-1029 AFVRSCVCVR
+1029 
-1039 VCSLAAS
+1039 AAQR
-1046 IDYGS
+1046 
-1051 FADRCTT
+1051 DRCSS
-1058 WLELLRLKAH
+1058 WIELIKLKAQ
-1068 TIRRGSVK
+1068 TIRRGSIK
-1076 TISSMD
+1076 TTVTVEKA
-1082 RCSPLP
+1082 SPMG
-1088 EGRSRS
+1088 EGNFRNRSAPPCA
-1094 LRSNCSFGGS
+1094 NS
-1104 TVTVVKMT
+1104 TVGVVKMT
-1112 PLSFLPGTRIIKY
+1112 PLSFIPGAKITKY

-1146 SGFLHSFIAEV
+1146 SGFLHAFIAEV

-1174 SYSMKECVL
+1174 SYIMKQCVF

-1201 AVICVLDTDQEV
+1201 AVVFVRESELEVLSTQQPTANCQPSCPGGEV
-1213 TPTPTTVTQ
+1213 TT
-1222 TCGIGAEGTA
+1222 

>member
-1 MPGKLKAKIV
+1 MPGKLKVKIV

-40 TDVCPKSLNPQWN
+40 TDVYLKSLNPQWN

-87 GKVYIDIDPLLC
+87 GKVYIDIDPLLY
-99 SEAASVISGWFPIYD
+99 SEAATVISGWFPIYD

-124 VLVKVELFNDLNRF
+124 VVVKVDLFNDLNRF

-154 RCYHVATVHGFV
+154 KCYRAVIIHGFV

-211 VLEMGGNAV
+211 VLEMRGNAV

-246 DKLSSGSV
+246 DKLSSPAAFLPACNSP
-254 SNTNTNTHVHP
+254 SKEMKESPLVHP
-265 TAAAAPSHLA
+265 PS
-275 HGCRSTHNSPVH
+275 HGCRSTHNSPIH
-287 SACNSQRLTQN
+287 TATGSRLTQN
-298 FSVSVPTLIFTGM
+298 FSVSVPTLIYT
-311 RESGEVSDRR
+311 
-321 AETVFGEEVPLFSV
+321 
-335 PPTPF
+335 
-340 RALPSSSPPP
+340 
-350 FTPSKPCSRQSSSSD
+350 
-365 TDLSLTPK
+365 
-373 TEKPLQVRHRPGI
+373 
-386 YFCPSSPTLPT
+386 
-397 DTLSFAG
+397 
-404 SDAVVCGHGSGHRIT
+404 
-419 NPPLSPIS
+419 
-427 YNQSDS
+427 
-433 ALLRKSVSFN
+433 
-443 EDLLLAASG
+443 G
-452 MGSGGSAGKEAGPLK
+452 MGSGSAGKEGGPFK
-467 MLLRQQTQTALEQR
+467 ALLRQQTQSALEQR

-486 TLTSFPAGFLVHAG
+486 TLTAFPPGFLVHVG

-527 EEIRQ
+527 AEIRQ

-568 AILNP
+568 AVLNP
-573 RYMREGCLDF
+573 RFLQDGTVEGCLEQRLEE
-583 GNTDHRFEDPSPRS
+583 NLSTR

-610 PFPAQL
+610 PFPAHL
-616 TLCQHCRQQKVPD
+616 TYCYNCRKQKVPD

-635 DLPPEAAVTGKGC
+635 DLPTDATVIGKGC
-648 FVQARLC
+648 LIQARLC

-661 QGEVNA
+661 QAEANA

-679 ELHTQL
+679 EVHTQL

-690 LHSMNALFGLHIQI
+690 LKGMNALFGLRIQI
-704 SVGENMLLGLASAT
+704 TVGENMLMGLASAT
-718 GVYLTALPAPGGI
+718 GVYLAALPTPGGI
-731 QIAGKAPI
+731 QIAGKTPN
-739 DLSNEHH
+739 DGSYEQH
-746 IFTIQKRIN
+746 ISHMQKKIN

-762 ELYQINPPELTEEV
+762 ELYEINPPEISEEI

-787 SRLFRSHSESSDEL
+787 SRLLRSQSESSDEVT
-801 SELDLSHGK
+801 ELDLSHGK

-815 LELDDTD
+815 LEIDDTD
-822 ALEDI
+822 AMEDV
-827 HSLLTDA
+827 HSLLTDV
-834 PPPNGFFSCNT
+834 PPPSGFYSCNT
-845 EIMPGIYKWTS
+845 EIMPGINNWTS
-856 AVQMFTSVRVFRL
+856 EIQMFTSVRVIRL
-869 SNVNLTNQGLNKIFT
+869 SSLNLTNQALNKNFN
-884 DLCEDLLKSFYFKLR
+884 DLCENLLKSLYFKLR
-899 SLIPCCLCHL
+899 SMIPCCLCHV
-909 NFTVAV
+909 NFTVSL
-915 PEEELIQVAVT
+915 PEDELIQVTVT
-926 AVAMSYDKEQ
+926 AVAITFDKNQALQ
-936 THEKPV
+936 TTKTPVEKSLQRAST
-942 DKLIIRGNSETEEQL
+942 DNEELL
-957 QFPMELCADSSS
+957 QFPLELCSDSL
-969 VNMQTSKF
+969 
-977 SGVPE
+977 P
-982 SSSISHRDGYSAILP
+982 SHPFPPVKAVTVEKASPVGDGNFRNRSAP
-997 NLIHFCFV
+997 PCAN
-1005 FFVLLFFFFVSMS
+1005 
-1018 LLLLCMYGGVR
+1018 
-1029 AFVRSCVCVR
+1029 
-1039 VCSLAAS
+1039 
-1046 IDYGS
+1046 
-1051 FADRCTT
+1051 
-1058 WLELLRLKAH
+1058 
-1068 TIRRGSVK
+1068 
-1076 TISSMD
+1076 
-1082 RCSPLP
+1082 
-1088 EGRSRS
+1088 
-1094 LRSNCSFGGS
+1094 S
-1104 TVTVVKMT
+1104 TVGVVKMT
-1112 PLSFLPGTRIIKY
+1112 PLSFIPGAKITKY

-1146 SGFLHSFIAEV
+1146 SGFLHAFIAEV

-1174 SYSMKECVL
+1174 SYIMKQCVF

-1201 AVICVLDTDQEV
+1201 AVVFVRESDLEVVSSQQPTTNCQSSCTEGEV
-1213 TPTPTTVTQ
+1213 TT
-1222 TCGIGAEGTA
+1222 

>member
-154 RCYHVATVHGFV
+154 RCYRAAMVHGFV

-246 DKLSSGSV
+246 DKISSGSAPG
-254 SNTNTNTHVHP
+254 TNTHVHP
-265 TAAAAPSHLA
+265 NTAPAS
-275 HGCRSTHNSPVH
+275 N
-287 SACNSQRLTQN
+287 ACNSPSKDGKEPVFAEDLPS
-298 FSVSVPTLIFTGM
+298 FSG
-311 RESGEVSDRR
+311 
-321 AETVFGEEVPLFSV
+321 

-340 RALPSSSPPP
+340 RALPTSSSSPPP
-350 FTPSKPCSRQSSSSD
+350 FSPSKPCSRQSSSSD

-373 TEKPLQVRHRPGI
+373 T
-386 YFCPSSPTLPT
+386 
-397 DTLSFAG
+397 
-404 SDAVVCGHGSGHRIT
+404 
-419 NPPLSPIS
+419 
-427 YNQSDS
+427 
-433 ALLRKSVSFN
+433 
-443 EDLLLAASG
+443 G

-467 MLLRQQTQTALEQR
+467 TLLRQQTQTALEQR

-486 TLTSFPAGFLVHAG
+486 TLTSFPPAFLVHVG

-573 RYMREGCLDF
+573 RYMREGCLDI
-583 GNTDHRFEDPSPRS
+583 GSTDHRFEEPSPPS

-616 TLCQHCRQQKVPD
+616 TYCYHCRRQKVPD

-635 DLPPEAAVTGKGC
+635 DMPPEAAVTGKGC
-648 FVQARLC
+648 LIQARLC

-690 LHSMNALFGLHIQI
+690 LRSMNALFGLHIQI

-718 GVYLTALPAPGGI
+718 GVYLTALPSPGGI
-731 QIAGKAPI
+731 QIAGKTPG

-746 IFTIQKRIN
+746 ILTIQKRIN

-776 IGSPIPEPRQR
+776 VGSPIPEPRQR
-787 SRLFRSHSESSDEL
+787 SRLLRSHSESSDEL

-815 LELDDTD
+815 LEIDDTD
-822 ALEDI
+822 AVEDI

-834 PPPNGFFSCNT
+834 PPPTGFYSCNT
-845 EIMPGIYKWTS
+845 ELMPGIYNWTS
-856 AVQMFTSVRVFRL
+856 GVQMFTSVRVFRL
-869 SNVNLTNQGLNKIFT
+869 INANLTNQGLNKIFT
-884 DLCEDLLKSFYFKLR
+884 DLCENLLKSFYFKLR
-899 SLIPCCLCHL
+899 SMIPCCLCHL

-926 AVAMSYDKEQ
+926 AVAMTFDKDQ
-936 THEKPV
+936 TQERPADKPAT
-942 DKLIIRGNSETEEQL
+942 KGCIETEEQL
-957 QFPMELCADSSS
+957 QFPLELCADSSS
-969 VNMQTSKF
+969 GNTQPSSKI
-977 SGVPE
+977 SGTVSLLTPAAKLCQNQLVMVRSAGVPE
-982 SSSISHRDGYSAILP
+982 ST
-997 NLIHFCFV
+997 N
-1005 FFVLLFFFFVSMS
+1005 VSP
-1018 LLLLCMYGGVR
+1018 R
-1029 AFVRSCVCVR
+1029 
-1039 VCSLAAS
+1039 AAS
-1046 IDYGS
+1046 VDYGS
-1051 FADRCTT
+1051 FADRCST

-1076 TISSMD
+1076 TISSLE

-1094 LRSNCSFGGS
+1094 LRSNRSFGGS
-1104 TVTVVKMT
+1104 SVTVVKMT

-1201 AVICVLDTDQEV
+1201 AVICVKETDQE
-1213 TPTPTTVTQ
+1213 PMPSTTNTGQ
-1222 TCGIGAEGTA
+1222 TCSGVDGST

>member
-40 TDVCPKSLNPQWN
+40 TDVYHKSLNPQWN

-99 SEAASVISGWFPIYD
+99 SEAATVISGWFPIYD

-124 VLVKVELFNDLNRF
+124 VLVKVDLFNDLNRF

-154 RCYHVATVHGFV
+154 RCYRAALVHGFV

-246 DKLSSGSV
+246 DKLSSGTS
-254 SNTNTNTHVHP
+254 SNTNTNTHTHSN
-265 TAAAAPSHLA
+265 TAPAS
-275 HGCRSTHNSPVH
+275 N
-287 SACNSQRLTQN
+287 ACNSPSKDSKEPV
-298 FSVSVPTLIFTGM
+298 FSEDPPS
-311 RESGEVSDRR
+311 SS
-321 AETVFGEEVPLFSV
+321 A
-335 PPTPF
+335 PPTPLKV
-340 RALPSSSPPP
+340 LPSSSPPP
-350 FTPSKPCSRQSSSSD
+350 MSPSKPCSRQSSSSD

-373 TEKPLQVRHRPGI
+373 T
-386 YFCPSSPTLPT
+386 
-397 DTLSFAG
+397 
-404 SDAVVCGHGSGHRIT
+404 
-419 NPPLSPIS
+419 
-427 YNQSDS
+427 
-433 ALLRKSVSFN
+433 
-443 EDLLLAASG
+443 G

-467 MLLRQQTQTALEQR
+467 TLLRQQTQTALEQR

-486 TLTSFPAGFLVHAG
+486 TLTCFPPGFLIHAG

-573 RYMREGCLDF
+573 RFMREGCLDV
-583 GNTDHRFEDPSPRS
+583 GGSDHRLSRQPAPVMGGSDRVEGEFSSAWLGFEDSSPTS

-616 TLCQHCRQQKVPD
+616 TYCYQCRRQKVPD

-635 DLPPEAAVTGKGC
+635 DLPTEAAVNGKGC
-648 FVQARLC
+648 LIQARLC

-690 LHSMNALFGLHIQI
+690 LRCMNALFGLRIQI

-731 QIAGKAPI
+731 QIAGKAPG
-739 DLSNEHH
+739 DLSYEQH
-746 IFTIQKRIN
+746 IATIQKRIN
-755 DTIAKNK
+755 DTIGKNK
-762 ELYQINPPELTEEV
+762 ELYHIHPPEVTEEV
-776 IGSPIPEPRQR
+776 VGSPIPEPRQR
-787 SRLFRSHSESSDEL
+787 SRLFRSQSESSDDL

-815 LELDDTD
+815 LEIDDTD
-822 ALEDI
+822 AVEDI

-834 PPPNGFFSCNT
+834 ATPTGFYSCNT
-845 EIMPGIYKWTS
+845 EIMPGIQNWTGS
-856 AVQMFTSVRVFRL
+856 LQMFTSVRVFRL
-869 SNVNLTNQGLNKIFT
+869 SNANLTNQGLNKTFI
-884 DLCEDLLKSFYFKLR
+884 DLCENLLKSLYFKLR
-899 SLIPCCLCHL
+899 SMVPCCLCHL
-909 NFTVAV
+909 NFAVAV
-915 PEEELIQVAVT
+915 PEEDLIQVAVT
-926 AVAMSYDKEQ
+926 AVAMSFDKDQAQER
-936 THEKPV
+936 PGV
-942 DKLIIRGNSETEEQL
+942 DKTITKGSAETEEQL
-957 QFPMELCADSSS
+957 QFSLELCAESSAS
-969 VNMQTSKF
+969 NQPPGRT
-977 SGVPE
+977 SGVTDCGNAHP
-982 SSSISHRDGYSAILP
+982 SS
-997 NLIHFCFV
+997 
-1005 FFVLLFFFFVSMS
+1005 
-1018 LLLLCMYGGVR
+1018 R
-1029 AFVRSCVCVR
+1029 APSV
-1039 VCSLAAS
+1039 
-1046 IDYGS
+1046 DYGS
-1051 FADRCTT
+1051 FADRCST

-1076 TISSMD
+1076 TISSSE

-1094 LRSNCSFGGS
+1094 LRSTRSFGGGS
-1104 TVTVVKMT
+1104 VTVVKMT
-1112 PLSFLPGTRIIKY
+1112 PLSFIPGTRIVKY

-1174 SYSMKECVL
+1174 SYSMKECVF

-1201 AVICVLDTDQEV
+1201 AVIFVRDSDLEATPPLMSCGQVCSSGTDG
-1213 TPTPTTVTQ
+1213 TT
-1222 TCGIGAEGTA
+1222 

>member
-154 RCYHVATVHGFV
+154 RCYRAAMVHGFV

-246 DKLSSGSV
+246 DKLSSGSAP
-254 SNTNTNTHVHP
+254 NTNTHVHP
-265 TAAAAPSHLA
+265 NTAPASNACNSPSKDGKESPLA

-287 SACNSQRLTQN
+287 SACSSQRLSQN
-298 FSVSVPTLIFTGM
+298 FSVSVPTLIFT
-311 RESGEVSDRR
+311 
-321 AETVFGEEVPLFSV
+321 
-335 PPTPF
+335 
-340 RALPSSSPPP
+340 
-350 FTPSKPCSRQSSSSD
+350 
-365 TDLSLTPK
+365 
-373 TEKPLQVRHRPGI
+373 
-386 YFCPSSPTLPT
+386 
-397 DTLSFAG
+397 
-404 SDAVVCGHGSGHRIT
+404 
-419 NPPLSPIS
+419 
-427 YNQSDS
+427 
-433 ALLRKSVSFN
+433 
-443 EDLLLAASG
+443 G

-467 MLLRQQTQTALEQR
+467 TLLRQQTQTALEQR

-486 TLTSFPAGFLVHAG
+486 TLTSFPPGFLVHVG

-573 RYMREGCLDF
+573 RYMREGCLDI
-583 GNTDHRFEDPSPRS
+583 GSTDHRFEEPSPPS

-616 TLCQHCRQQKVPD
+616 TYCYHCRRQKVPD

-635 DLPPEAAVTGKGC
+635 DMPQEAAVTGKGC
-648 FVQARLC
+648 LIQARLC

-690 LHSMNALFGLHIQI
+690 LRSMNALFGLHIQI

-718 GVYLTALPAPGGI
+718 GVYLTALPGPGGI
-731 QIAGKAPI
+731 QIAGKTPG

-746 IFTIQKRIN
+746 ILTIQKRIN

-776 IGSPIPEPRQR
+776 VGSPIPEPRQR
-787 SRLFRSHSESSDEL
+787 SRLLRSHSESSDEL

-815 LELDDTD
+815 LEIDDTD
-822 ALEDI
+822 AVEDI

-834 PPPNGFFSCNT
+834 SPPTGFYSCNT
-845 EIMPGIYKWTS
+845 ELMPGIYNWTS
-856 AVQMFTSVRVFRL
+856 GVQMFTSVRVFRL
-869 SNVNLTNQGLNKIFT
+869 SNANLTNQGLNKIFT
-884 DLCEDLLKSFYFKLR
+884 DLCENLLKSFYFKLR
-899 SLIPCCLCHL
+899 SMIPCCLCHL

-926 AVAMSYDKEQ
+926 AVAMTFDKDQ
-936 THEKPV
+936 TQEKPA
-942 DKLIIRGNSETEEQL
+942 DKPTTKGCSETEEQL
-957 QFPMELCADSSS
+957 QFPLELCADSSNTQPS
-969 VNMQTSKF
+969 SKI
-977 SGVPE
+977 SGTVSLLTPAAKLCQNQLVMVRSAGVPE
-982 SSSISHRDGYSAILP
+982 ST
-997 NLIHFCFV
+997 N
-1005 FFVLLFFFFVSMS
+1005 VSP
-1018 LLLLCMYGGVR
+1018 R
-1029 AFVRSCVCVR
+1029 
-1039 VCSLAAS
+1039 AAS
-1046 IDYGS
+1046 VDYGS
-1051 FADRCTT
+1051 FADRCST

-1076 TISSMD
+1076 TISSLEH
-1082 RCSPLP
+1082 CSPLP

-1094 LRSNCSFGGS
+1094 LRSNRSFGGS
-1104 TVTVVKMT
+1104 SVTVVKMT

-1201 AVICVLDTDQEV
+1201 AVICVKETDQE
-1213 TPTPTTVTQ
+1213 PMPSTTNIGQ
-1222 TCGIGAEGTA
+1222 TCSSGADGAT